1 MFVRT
6 SIRNINI
13 IYHKPSIFLNATH
26 FITQYPEKSLVE
38 WTEDKNTY
46 ILIKRLHSM
55 EINNLFK
62 MHFFNTQNDG
72 VYLHPILSSNF
83 LKWTLPNET
92 YKFVLPEYL
101 KIVNT
106 HNGF

>member
-1 MFVRT
+1 MD
-6 SIRNINI
+6 I
-13 IYHKPSIFLNATH
+13 
-26 FITQYPEKSLVE
+26 
-38 WTEDKNTY
+38 D
-46 ILIKRLHSM
+46 
-55 EINNLFK
+55 NLFK
-62 MHFFNTQNDG
+62 MHFFNTHNDG

-83 LKWTLPNET
+83 LKWTLPEET